1 MKHVRPSPRHHWSP
15 PKSLE
20 LDVALPS
27 SSDFVASRLSALRVR
42 RADIDDLRQD
52 VFMVALKKQ
61 PHLYDEAAANAYL
74 AKVCEFVALAHHRR
88 AYRRYEVPGDLSE
101 TAGVGALITPQAEE
115 ASSDWAADRLHA
127 ALSLLTARQREILA
141 LRLAA
146 DMSFR
151 SLAELHDCD
160 VKTMRKRYQLALRQ
174 LQRHLAAGVPVPFEG
189 VANSNGRLELTP
201 PSGITLLGPAD
212 GSLALGVKDRTL
224 IVSFRGAFTDAAL
237 ERFLAFGEELV
248 KERGAGLSCLSVVEP
263 FWPSPRYEERQRLN
277 EAMQF
282 LDAFCG
288 AFSLVGVDQNQRLA
302 EQIVR
307 AHGFLQQTSYSFG
320 SFDSVHAGARWV
332 VSQDRPRPEMLSERT
347 AELVRAVEQTRE
359 QEAPS
364 RAPASSSTELVHHGV
379 QSSLALS
386 SLGDTLV
393 SSWLGPVT
401 QTAVAFLVT
410 TADRLRAERGR
421 PLAHLSI
428 VEPESPRP
436 RFAERQRLLEIARMS
451 KRNLAALG
459 FVARSSNQRLAEQI
473 IVGMGFLVRS
483 TLKLSFAP
491 TEAGAAKWLVE
502 QGFGVGP
509 SAELS
514 VERLLDALATTRSLR
529 DVPNR

>member
-42 RADIDDLRQD
+42 SADIDDLRQD

-61 PHLYDEAAANAYL
+61 PHLYDEGAANAYL

-88 AYRRYEVPGDLSE
+88 AYRRYEVPGDVSE
-101 TAGVGALITPQAEE
+101 AAGLDALITPQVEE
-115 ASSDWAADRLHA
+115 SSSDWAADRLHT
-127 ALSLLTARQREILA
+127 ALSRLTPRQREILA

-146 DMSFR
+146 DMPFR
-151 SLAELHDCD
+151 TLAELHDCD
-160 VKTMRKRYQLALRQ
+160 AKTMRKRYQLALRQ
-174 LQRHLAAGVPVPFEG
+174 LQRHLAAGVPVPFDD
-189 VANSNGRLELTP
+189 VANSNGRLELAP
-201 PSGITLLGPAD
+201 PSSIRLLGPAEQ
-212 GSLALGVKDRTL
+212 SLALGVQDRTL

-237 ERFLAFGEELV
+237 ERFLGFGEELV

-263 FWPSPRYEERQRLN
+263 FWPAPRYEERQRLN
-277 EAMQF
+277 RAMRF
-282 LDAFCG
+282 LDEFCS
-288 AFSLVGVDQNQRLA
+288 AFSLVGTDHNQRLA

-320 SFDSVHAGARWV
+320 SFHSVHAGARWV
-332 VSQDRPRPEMLSERT
+332 VSQERPRPQLLNERT
-347 AELVRAVEQTRE
+347 TELVRAVEQTRE
-359 QEAPS
+359 QEAPPS
-364 RAPASSSTELVHHGV
+364 APVPRGAELIHHGV

-401 QTAVAFLVT
+401 QAAVTFLVT

-421 PLAHLSI
+421 PLAHFSI

-436 RFAERQRLLEIARMS
+436 RFAERQRLLEIARMA
-451 KRNLAALG
+451 KRNLGALG

-483 TLKLSFAP
+483 KLKLCFAP
-491 TEAGAAKWLVE
+491 SEAGAAKWLVE
-502 QGFGVGP
+502 QGFGVEP

-514 VERLLDALATTRSLR
+514 VERLLDALAKTRGLR
-529 DVPNR
+529 R